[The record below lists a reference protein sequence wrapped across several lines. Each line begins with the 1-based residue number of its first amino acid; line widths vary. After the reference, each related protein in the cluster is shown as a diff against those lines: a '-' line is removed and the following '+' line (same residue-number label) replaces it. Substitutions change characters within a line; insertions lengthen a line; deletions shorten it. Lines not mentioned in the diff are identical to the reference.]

1 MDSPFTG
8 ALVEQAENLFVRR
21 KSKLLG
27 LAIEEEK
34 EQRRVQLEVL
44 EQQRNEGDHDTVVV
58 TNEFQDGGGGSRKNH
73 ERDSVVGKTKRK
85 GKIDRHGRKS
95 SSSSSGSNSSGSRG
109 TSKSKSCLI
118 DDNDHDHNTTENSN
132 GEEKK
137 SSSEHRVLDNNIE
150 IDEDRW
156 AVPTVCPKDGELG
169 EAQVT
174 SWREQGFA
182 IVQELLPMHLLEA
195 VRKDAKCTFPG
206 ILIIIIIFNPF
217 AHHFFLSVCIYVVFY
232 CY

>member
-44 EQQRNEGDHDTVVV
+44 ELQRNEGDNDTVVV
-58 TNEFQDGGGGSRKNH
+58 TNEFQDGGGGSRKSP

-95 SSSSSGSNSSGSRG
+95 SSSSSSSNSSGSRR

-118 DDNDHDHNTTENSN
+118 DDNDHNTTESSN

>member
-95 SSSSSGSNSSGSRG
+95 SS
-109 TSKSKSCLI
+109 T
-118 DDNDHDHNTTENSN
+118 
-132 GEEKK
+132 
-137 SSSEHRVLDNNIE
+137 RV
-150 IDEDRW
+150 
-156 AVPTVCPKDGELG
+156 
-169 EAQVT
+169 
-174 SWREQGFA
+174 
-182 IVQELLPMHLLEA
+182 
-195 VRKDAKCTFPG
+195 
-206 ILIIIIIFNPF
+206 IIISTTTTNELANSICANDFTQHILYKPRHIRNKPKPTPDY
-217 AHHFFLSVCIYVVFY
+217 HPD
-232 CY
+232 

>member
-1 MDSPFTG
+1 MQLAVSPATRRFSRMDSPFTG

-95 SSSSSGSNSSGSRG
+95 SSSSSGSNSSGSRR

-150 IDEDRW
+150 SLVE
-156 AVPTVCPKDGELG
+156 K
-169 EAQVT
+169 
-174 SWREQGFA
+174 
-182 IVQELLPMHLLEA
+182 
-195 VRKDAKCTFPG
+195 
-206 ILIIIIIFNPF
+206 
-217 AHHFFLSVCIYVVFY
+217 
-232 CY
+232 